1 MDTDSTATSLRKTN
15 KEIKFLLK
23 SSSQFKKKLI
33 DDEKR
38 SRSVKNSDIQILQ
51 GNLNDLFD
59 MKRVDNNKI
68 YDSSN
73 LKDDLNQKLIID

>member
-15 KEIKFLLK
+15 REIKFLLK

>member
-1 MDTDSTATSLRKTN
+1 VDTDSTATSLRKTN

-23 SSSQFKKKLI
+23 SSSQFKKMLI

-73 LKDDLNQKLIID
+73 FKDDLNQKLIID

>member
-1 MDTDSTATSLRKTN
+1 VDTDSTATSLRKTN